1 MDLKLNELGSE
12 YCLVYVMVCYIS
24 SSISISSAGTTVSS
38 LASADR
44 AGRNGGGI
52 GEALAAHNGEADT
65 LDVYLSSPTPPPPPS
80 DN

>member
-1 MDLKLNELGSE
+1 MVLSILW
-12 YCLVYVMVCYIS
+12 YVIYYIS

-52 GEALAAHNGEADT
+52 GEALAAHNGEADI